1 MKSDKNRDGKKRERK
16 KKEEQERKR
25 QNEREILKLETKRNE
40 KRKVWIFLKILRL
53 TAKHIENLRITK
65 LSIYYLSVYVALFRM
80 TDNSEETE

>member
-40 KRKVWIFLKILRL
+40 KRKVPVEKYGYF
-53 TAKHIENLRITK
+53 
-65 LSIYYLSVYVALFRM
+65 
-80 TDNSEETE
+80 